1 MTTDATAASGGPP
14 GDDDPTSESAPRR
27 EKIEF
32 KMRGLPALDGMRGIG
47 ALVVVLYHMTGHNK
61 IWQMWGYGLVV
72 LFMTMSGFLLTS
84 LWLQRRYEA
93 EHRPAQTFVR
103 RRVFRVVPTNTIYT
117 VGLGALL
124 LLVFFFP
131 PTDTAD
137 ESGGALDQGEQVEIV
152 GGDGEGCR
160 ETDASPVVAAA
171 ANLVFVLN
179 FLQADGMC
187 GSVFSHLWTV
197 NIEFQF
203 YLLLPVF
210 MLGLWRVAKRDPV
223 KVGLIVTG
231 VGSLLVWANRLRL
244 DYSTDSA
251 FQMAYFRT
259 DMRFDA
265 IFIGIFTALA
275 LYRWGLPR
283 RAGPWGVAAAV
294 LFFVGGIGRSTMF
307 QGGLFD
313 WISMDNIDLD
323 LELGFWLQFQAFPV
337 AISGACFVIWAAS
350 RPPGAKS
357 HILEHPWALWLGAL
371 SYSLYVIHLPFAGPS
386 WIIAESATLNNW
398 HRAGAVVVATSAA
411 VFASWLLHIFVE
423 RPFMRR
429 GAGKDWDVPIV
440 GPWLEK
446 RRLAKLPAGRAQVD
460 GAPDD
465 DVAETAPDAPGS

>member
-1 MTTDATAASGGPP
+1 MTTDTTGSSGGAPGEDPP
-14 GDDDPTSESAPRR
+14 TDEPAPRR

-32 KMRGLPALDGMRGIG
+32 KMRALPALDGMRGIG

-93 EHRPAQTFVR
+93 DHHPGRTFVR

-131 PTDTAD
+131 PADTTD

-160 ETDASPVVAAA
+160 ETDGSPVVAAA
-171 ANLVFVLN
+171 TNLVFVLN
-179 FLQADGMC
+179 FFQADGMC

-203 YLLLPVF
+203 YLLLPLF
-210 MLGLWRVAKRDPV
+210 MLGLWRIAKRDPV

-265 IFIGIFTALA
+265 ILLGIFTALA
-275 LYRWGLPR
+275 LHRWGLPR

-294 LFFVGGIGRSTMF
+294 LFFVGGLGRSSMF
-307 QGGLFD
+307 QGGVFD
-313 WISMDNIDLD
+313 WISMDDIDLD
-323 LELGFWLQFQAFPV
+323 LELGFWLQWQAFPV

-357 HILEHPWALWLGAL
+357 HLLEQRWALWLGAL

-386 WIIAESATLNNW
+386 WLIAEDDSLTNW
-398 HRAGAVVVATSAA
+398 HRAVAVVGGTAA
-411 VFASWLLHIFVE
+411 AIFASWLLHIFVE
-423 RPFMRR
+423 QPFMRR

-440 GPWLEK
+440 SPWLEK
-446 RRLAKLPAGRAQVD
+446 RRRTRNPDNETAGD
-460 GAPDD
+460 GASDREA
-465 DVAETAPDAPGS
+465 AETAPDRAGP

>member
-14 GDDDPTSESAPRR
+14 AEDDPTDEPTPSR

-32 KMRGLPALDGMRGIG
+32 KMRALPALDGMRGIG
-47 ALVVVLYHMTGHNK
+47 ALVVVLYHMTGHNQ

-93 EHRPAQTFVR
+93 DHHPGKTFVR
-103 RRVFRVVPTNTIYT
+103 RRVFRVVPTNTIYS
-117 VGLGALL
+117 VILGALL

-131 PTDTAD
+131 PPETDD

-160 ETDASPVVAAA
+160 ETDATPVVAAA
-171 ANLVFVLN
+171 TNLVFILN
-179 FLQADGMC
+179 FFQADGMC

-203 YLLLPVF
+203 YLLLPLF

-244 DYSTDSA
+244 DYTTDSA

-265 IFIGIFTALA
+265 IFVGIFAALA

-283 RAGPWGVAAAV
+283 RAGPWGLASAV
-294 LFFVGGIGRSTMF
+294 LFFLGGLGRSSLF
-307 QGGLFD
+307 QGGIFD
-313 WISMDNIDLD
+313 WVGMDGIDLD
-323 LELGFWLQFQAFPV
+323 LELGFWLQYQAFPV
-337 AISGACFVIWAAS
+337 AISGACFVIWVAA
-350 RPPGAKS
+350 RPPGAKTP
-357 HILEHPWALWLGAL
+357 ILEQRWALWLGAI

-386 WIIAESATLNNW
+386 WLIAENEGLHNW
-398 HRAGAVVVATSAA
+398 HRMVAIIGGTAA
-411 VFASWLLHIFVE
+411 AIFAAWLLHVFVE
-423 RPFMRR
+423 QPFMRR
-429 GAGKDWDVPIV
+429 GAGKDWNVPIV
-440 GPWLEK
+440 GPWFEK
-446 RRLAKLPAGRAQVD
+446 RRDAKASPAAALDDAVEA
-460 GAPDD
+460 APN
-465 DVAETAPDAPGS
+465 APGS

>member
-14 GDDDPTSESAPRR
+14 GDDDPTGEPAPRR

-32 KMRGLPALDGMRGIG
+32 KMRALPALDGMRGIG

-93 EHRPAQTFVR
+93 DHHPARTFVR

-131 PTDTAD
+131 PADTAD

-160 ETDASPVVAAA
+160 ETDATPLVAAA
-171 ANLVFVLN
+171 TNLVFVLN
-179 FLQADGMC
+179 FFQADGMC

-223 KVGLIVTG
+223 KVGMIVTG

-265 IFIGIFTALA
+265 ILLGIFTALA
-275 LYRWGLPR
+275 LHRWGLPR

-294 LFFVGGIGRSTMF
+294 LFFVGGLGRSSMF

-313 WISMDNIDLD
+313 WISMDDIDLD
-323 LELGFWLQFQAFPV
+323 LELGFWLQWQAFPV
-337 AISGACFVIWAAS
+337 AVSGACFVVWAAA

-357 HILEHPWALWLGAL
+357 HILEQRWALWLGAL
-371 SYSLYVIHLPFAGPS
+371 SYSLYVTHLPFAGPS
-386 WIIAESATLNNW
+386 WLIAESDSLNNW
-398 HRAGAVVVATSAA
+398 HRAVAVVGGTIAATIAA
-411 VFASWLLHIFVE
+411 WLLHIFIE
-423 RPFMRR
+423 QPFMRR
-429 GAGKDWDVPIV
+429 GAGKDWDVPIIS
-440 GPWLEK
+440 PWLEK
-446 RRLAKLPAGRAQVD
+446 RRSSKSPAG
-460 GAPDD
+460 GAPGGGAPGH